1 MIVFKVLCCV
11 KNQQQGDMAAV
22 ESGGG
27 FSQKRNSQDSQQPSP
42 LAMLAATC
50 SRIDTP
56 GESGSPGEQQQQQQQ
71 QLDMSQGVF
80 TSNANGWQVVPISV
94 QASSCGNTVTTDSM
108 NAQTEA
114 GKARGLL
121 SPTSSVAVSTQQQQ
135 YVVAQAPTLQSQQVL
150 TAIPGMMP
158 NIQYQ
163 VIPQFQTVDGQPLQF
178 AHSQQDSTVA
188 AATAQGQQF
197 QIVSSANGQ
206 QIIATANRG
215 TAGNI
220 IAMPSLIQ
228 GSIPLQN
235 ITLGNGVLQNQ
246 TQFLANMPMSLNGNI
261 TLLPISTGATT
272 TAAAD
277 GDVSGNQLVQQQPTS
292 SSSNAGY
299 LTSVSTIT
307 TPTSSS
313 YGMAP
318 SGNGATAVTYQQS
331 ASSLGVPIQPD
342 HREQQQ
348 QTQPQ
353 QQQILIQPQQV
364 LQGATPLQTI
374 QASTITTA
382 GGQVFATPTLSQEG
396 LQNLQIMPNTSPILL
411 RTVGPNGQVSWQ
423 TLQIQSPAGAQITLA
438 PVGQTQGAPA
448 TGGVSVNTVQIPGL
462 QTINLNTLGGSGLQ
476 MHQLQSVPIT
486 LTSQG
491 GDQTLQTGT
500 EGLDDSAA
508 LDDED
513 ISPPSQGRRNRR
525 EACTCPFCKDGEARS
540 DPTKKKQHICHMS
553 GCGKIYGKT
562 SHLRAHLRWHT
573 GERPFVCSWAF
584 CGKRFTRS
592 DELQR
597 HKRTHTGEK
606 RFCCPDCPKRFMR
619 SDHLS
624 KHIKTHFN
632 KKGAVPSNSG
642 AAASDTPPAAQSPED
657 EGMSAG
663 DQHSIVTMETLSPE
677 SLARLASSGINMVQ
691 VDLNHIN
698 GNY

>member
-1 MIVFKVLCCV
+1 MS
-11 KNQQQGDMAAV
+11 NQQQGEMAAV

-27 FSQKRNSQDSQQPSP
+27 FGQKRNSQDSQQPSP
-42 LAMLAATC
+42 LALLAATC

-56 GESGSPGEQQQQQQQ
+56 GENDSPGEQQ

-94 QASSCGNTVTTDSM
+94 QASSCGTTVTTDSAG
-108 NAQTEA
+108 AQTGGEA
-114 GKARGLL
+114 AKGRGVL
-121 SPTSSVAVSTQQQQ
+121 SPSSSVAVSAQQQQ
-135 YVVAQAPTLQSQQVL
+135 PQYVVTQAPALQTPQVL
-150 TAIPGMMP
+150 TAIPGVMP

-178 AHSQQDSTVA
+178 GHTHQDSGVA
-188 AATAQGQQF
+188 AAAGAPGQQF

-215 TAGNI
+215 AGAGNI
-220 IAMPSLIQ
+220 IAMPGLIQ
-228 GSIPLQN
+228 GPIPLQN

-246 TQFLANMPMSLNGNI
+246 PQFLANMPVSLNGNI
-261 TLLPISTGATT
+261 TLLPISTGASATT
-272 TAAAD
+272 AD
-277 GDVSGNQLVQQQPTS
+277 GDASAGQLVQQQATS
-292 SSSNAGY
+292 SGASY
-299 LTSVSTIT
+299 MTSVSTVT

-313 YGMAP
+313 YGMAQN
-318 SGNGATAVTYQQS
+318 SNGAVAVTYQQS
-331 ASSLGVPIQPD
+331 PSSLGVPIQPD
-342 HREQQQ
+342 NREQQQ
-348 QTQPQ
+348 QQ
-353 QQQILIQPQQV
+353 QQQQQQPQILIQPQQV
-364 LQGATPLQTI
+364 LQGATPLQTL
-374 QASTITTA
+374 QAGTITAA

-438 PVGQTQGAPA
+438 PVGQTQGASA
-448 TGGVSVNTVQIPGL
+448 AGGVSVNTVQIPGL

-486 LTSQG
+486 LTSTA

-500 EGLDDSAA
+500 ESLDDSAA
-508 LDDED
+508 IDDED
-513 ISPPSQGRRNRR
+513 ISPPPQGRRNRR
-525 EACTCPFCKDGEARS
+525 EACTCPFCKDGEAR

-573 GERPFVCSWAF
+573 GERPFVCGWSF

-606 RFCCPDCPKRFMR
+606 RFACPDCPKRFMR

-632 KKGAVPSNSG
+632 KKGALPSNSV
-642 AAASDTPPAAQSPED
+642 AAASDTPPAAQSPEG
-657 EGMSAG
+657 EALSAG

-677 SLARLASSGINMVQ
+677 SIARLASSGINMVQ